1 MTNFIVLYLESKEM
15 NVDSCFVCRRNR
27 FIDFIFNIQ
36 FFVLNI
42 CQMFLTGK
50 SLMKVLSH

>member
-15 NVDSCFVCRRNR
+15 NVDSCFVCRRNI

-42 CQMFLTGK
+42 YQMCLTGK
-50 SLMKVLSH
+50 SLIKFLSD